1 MRRILVTALVC
12 ALVGGASGA
21 QAWQGQNWPVVA
33 FARDADCA
41 LEITG
46 NGQLFLISATG
57 LGAGGPARYRVGNG
71 DMTPIE
77 WSVRAGSD
85 GRFARYYLPFRAN
98 RDGGTVDVSVDAP
111 DCAVSAAFEWRR
123 GIRVI
128 D

>member
-1 MRRILVTALVC
+1 MVSIAHRAAVGEHHRQRWVLVP
-12 ALVGGASGA
+12 
-21 QAWQGQNWPVVA
+21 QP
-33 FARDADCA
+33 D
-41 LEITG
+41 
-46 NGQLFLISATG
+46 
-57 LGAGGPARYRVGNG
+57 GGPARYRVGNG